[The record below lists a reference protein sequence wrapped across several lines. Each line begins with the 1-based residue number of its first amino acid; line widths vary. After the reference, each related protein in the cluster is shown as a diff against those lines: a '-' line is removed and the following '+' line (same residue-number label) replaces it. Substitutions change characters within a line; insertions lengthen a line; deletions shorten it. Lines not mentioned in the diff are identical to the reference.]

1 MFIIICQSNIEDFT
15 LIEDFSEL
23 SFVSTLLSRITTHLL
38 YFFTNLLSNLLSNL
52 KVCTARRLANSSCP
66 GEPGFSRGSTESSP
80 PRSISEDDGSCR
92 NSLLENGKNGEKIQR
107 LDELKVNHEKR
118 KQKNEKPKMKK
129 SSKVYQAL
137 SLPTLC
143 NMNPRSVYNK
153 LDEFHTFVKEEQLD
167 CIFMSESLEH
177 DYLTLDKVTKLDDY
191 IVISNV
197 NQRKGKGGRPAIIAN
212 SIFFE
217 VQDITNS

>member
-1 MFIIICQSNIEDFT
+1 
-15 LIEDFSEL
+15 
-23 SFVSTLLSRITTHLL
+23 
-38 YFFTNLLSNLLSNL
+38 
-52 KVCTARRLANSSCP
+52 
-66 GEPGFSRGSTESSP
+66 
-80 PRSISEDDGSCR
+80 
-92 NSLLENGKNGEKIQR
+92 
-107 LDELKVNHEKR
+107 
-118 KQKNEKPKMKK
+118 
-129 SSKVYQAL
+129 
-137 SLPTLC
+137 
-143 NMNPRSVYNK
+143 MNPRSVYNK